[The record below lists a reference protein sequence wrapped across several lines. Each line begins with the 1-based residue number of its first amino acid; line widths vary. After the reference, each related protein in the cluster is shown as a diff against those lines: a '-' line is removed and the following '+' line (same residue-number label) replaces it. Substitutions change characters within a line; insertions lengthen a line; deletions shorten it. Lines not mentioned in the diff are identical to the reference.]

1 MRLRALPAFSDN
13 YIWMV
18 DHLGH
23 ALVVDPADC
32 APVREVLQQEAL
44 QLDAILVT
52 HHHADHI
59 GGVSE
64 LRSLTQATVYG
75 PGKETIP
82 EPFEPVMQDVC
93 LKLLGLNWQVLD
105 VPGHT
110 AGHVAYHCTDFNG
123 EPLLFCG
130 DTLFSAGCGRVFDG
144 TMAQLHQSLQS
155 LARLPA
161 STLVCCTHEY
171 TLSNLRFAQ
180 AVEPDN
186 AALAQHMRHCQQLRE
201 QGLMTLPSRIGLEL
215 QINPFLRT
223 HVPGV
228 IRSAQAREPSA
239 RTDADIFATLRTWKN
254 VF

>member
-1 MRLRALPAFSDN
+1 
-13 YIWMV
+13 MV

-23 ALVVDPADC
+23 AFVVDPGDA
-32 APVREVLQQEAL
+32 APVRRVLQQEGL

-64 LRSLTQATVYG
+64 LRDLTQATVHG
-75 PGKETIP
+75 PVREAIP
-82 EPFEPVMQDVC
+82 DPFEPVMQDVS
-93 LKLLGLNWQVLD
+93 LNLLGLNWQVMD

-110 AGHVAYHCTDFNG
+110 AGHVAYFCADFDT

-144 TMAQLHQSLQS
+144 TMNQLHQSLQS
-155 LARLPA
+155 LARLPPD
-161 STLVCCTHEY
+161 TRVCCTHEY
-171 TLSNLRFAQ
+171 TLSNLRFAL

-186 AALAQHMRHCQQLRE
+186 ATLIQHMTHCQQLRDHG
-201 QGLMTLPSRIGLEL
+201 QMTLPSRLGQEL

-223 HVPGV
+223 HVPSV
-228 IRSAQAREPSA
+228 IRAAQSREPSA
-239 RTDADIFATLRTWKN
+239 LTDVAIFAALRTWKN